1 MTRLAEM
8 PAVAVF
14 SCAACGTTQ
23 SVPKSIDE
31 IMPASPSV
39 RGTVRI
45 VRFTLVYL
53 AVVMTAW
60 AVALSH
66 LSFFREIAVVV
77 LAVVIGG
84 GAFGGHFPPTGSS
97 S

>member
-23 SVPKSIDE
+23 SVPTIDE

-66 LSFFREIAVVV
+66 LSFFREIAVVL